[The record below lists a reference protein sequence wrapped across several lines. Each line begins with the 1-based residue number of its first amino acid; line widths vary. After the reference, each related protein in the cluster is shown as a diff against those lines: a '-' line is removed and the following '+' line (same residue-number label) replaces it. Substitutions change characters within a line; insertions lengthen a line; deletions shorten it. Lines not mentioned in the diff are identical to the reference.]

1 MSTLSVQNIEGLS
14 TLNVANPF
22 EISSLNVDTI
32 TTTGNVIVGGGISS
46 NGSYGTAGQVLTSG
60 GSGVAASWE
69 TLSSSA
75 TLITSFSMN
84 FGATTGSVSGLDLTG
99 YTFLNISM
107 TGITGLGSYWY
118 INSSG
123 STSTGIRW
131 YRGANHGVIINAI
144 QGTTADS
151 GHAMELSDADKI
163 TNSTTTIYFASSSGN
178 FTGGTCYI
186 YGFL

>member
-1 MSTLSVQNIEGLS
+1 MAIV
-14 TLNVANPF
+14 LNG
-22 EISSLNVDTI
+22 
-32 TTTGNVIVGGGISS
+32 TTGLDVPALDTDALTVGGSA
-46 NGSYGTAGQVLTSG
+46 GTAGQVLTSN
-60 GSGVAASWE
+60 GSGAAPSWE

-84 FGATTGSVSGLDLTG
+84 FGATTGSASGLDLTG

-107 TGITGLGSYWY
+107 TGITGVGSYWY

-123 STSTGIRW
+123 STSSGIRW

-151 GHAMELSDADKI
+151 GHAMELSDTDKI
-163 TNSTTTIYFASSSGN
+163 TNSTTTIYFASTSGS
-178 FTGGTCYI
+178 FSGGTCYI